1 MPESACVANLKLKN
15 TGTAAYQRLNAG
27 IACCF

>member
-1 MPESACVANLKLKN
+1 MPESACVANLKLKD

-27 IACCF
+27 ITCCS